1 MKNKFIHDSLL
12 GFSKQLGYLKSLKII
27 FITKTIH
34 TVPRK
39 INIDHPKL
47 RYHRTFLDVK
57 WFKWSDISL
66 KEFKEQ
72 ISNHFVFQYL
82 FQQRKIQCHLEG
94 ISSLT

>member
-12 GFSKQLGYLKSLKII
+12 GFSKQIGYLKSLKII

-39 INIDHPKL
+39 INIDDPKL

-57 WFKWSDISL
+57 WFKWLDISL
-66 KEFKEQ
+66 
-72 ISNHFVFQYL
+72 
-82 FQQRKIQCHLEG
+82 
-94 ISSLT
+94 